1 MNEDRK
7 KFEESIKNL
16 AKLKSSFESSAEL
29 KVIGKEKSVEEKLQ
43 DLNAYIG
50 EDIDLSASEAGKSSL
65 K

>member
-16 AKLKSSFESSAEL
+16 AKLKSSFESSAEP
-29 KVIGKEKSVEEKLQ
+29 KVIGKEKLQ

-50 EDIDLSASEAGKSSL
+50 EDIDL
-65 K
+65 